1 MPPLSSVRSAQEAL
15 LNRTRD
21 LGLGSCAW
29 EAWAFYPRSAK
40 SSTAPTDL
48 RAVPAL
54 LLRGRRP
61 AAYTNVLDPLGP
73 VKAYTNVLD
82 PLGPVKARLGLNSP
96 PAPRNTQPR
105 GVRSE
110 RTGWLPACAAGA
122 WLRRHP
128 SRGRCPGQRHRAGGG
143 LGPVARWVLLLGGG
157 AEAVRSAPE
166 PPQPGEGLLR
176 GAAAWGGS
184 TASTHAHA
192 GALVTLTSLVSA
204 RVETSAFGPRDG
216 ACADGMHAHLPRAR
230 APRLRLGR
238 ERACPACM
246 TFPCA
251 CCLAPA

>member
-143 LGPVARWVLLLGGG
+143 SALWRDGCYYWE
-157 AEAVRSAPE
+157 EALRLCGLHLNHPSQVR
-166 PPQPGEGLLR
+166 GCCVGLLR
-176 GAAAWGGS
+176 GAA
-184 TASTHAHA
+184 
-192 GALVTLTSLVSA
+192 LL
-204 RVETSAFGPRDG
+204 
-216 ACADGMHAHLPRAR
+216 
-230 APRLRLGR
+230 RLRTLMPG
-238 ERACPACM
+238 PWSH
-246 TFPCA
+246 
-251 CCLAPA
+251 